1 MVVPLVEEIARGFAE
16 MSREI
21 HRRPTRSFLP
31 TSPRSEGSRQNA
43 SRYAHAMAVFH
54 QSRAF
59 QEDITSRSTLRTF

>member
-1 MVVPLVEEIARGFAE
+1 MVVPLVAVIARGFAE

-43 SRYAHAMAVFH
+43 SRYADADGGVNLTTAGRF
-54 QSRAF
+54 
-59 QEDITSRSTLRTF
+59 E